1 MGHFKKSCYEKKVYY
16 IIGILFTVSFA
27 HAQQRGD
34 LKSYELIADWSVG
47 ELRNKGVKIVTHV
60 LEEATALPTPVS
72 SSLLNV
78 IGELNVAV
86 KVYRVYYYTPNFD
99 GR

>member
-1 MGHFKKSCYEKKVYY
+1 
-16 IIGILFTVSFA
+16 
-27 HAQQRGD
+27 
-34 LKSYELIADWSVG
+34 
-47 ELRNKGVKIVTHV
+47 IVTHV

-99 GR
+99 GRLIVATGAVLVPQMNCHLPIATYNHGTIFKRKPIHCRL